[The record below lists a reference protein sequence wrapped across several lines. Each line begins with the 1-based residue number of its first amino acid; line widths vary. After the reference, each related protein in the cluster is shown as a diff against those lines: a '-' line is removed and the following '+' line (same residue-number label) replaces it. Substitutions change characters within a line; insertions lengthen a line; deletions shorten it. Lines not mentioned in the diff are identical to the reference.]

1 MNVRR
6 FLRIIVAVTLAV
18 SALGCTVR
26 ARRPDGPHREAL
38 EFADALSDEAVA
50 CTREHAPEGKGQV
63 VLAAELTR
71 AGEAPIIHD
80 VGSTPGSDAVIACTK
95 QRATEKLRSPRD
107 APAPF
112 VRLKL
117 PLPLVTSE
125 VTYAFVEELPHAE
138 PAP

>member
-6 FLRIIVAVTLAV
+6 FLPVVIAATLII

-26 ARRPDGPHREAL
+26 ARRPEGPHREAL

-50 CTREHAPEGKGQV
+50 CMREHAPEGKGQV
-63 VLAAELTR
+63 VIAAELTR
-71 AGEAPIIHD
+71 AGEAPVIHD

-95 QRATEKLRSPRD
+95 QRVTEKLRSPRD

-112 VRLKL
+112 VRLRL

-125 VTYAFVEELPHAE
+125 VTYAFVQELPHVE